1 MSATVQWLTRTR
13 EHRDGSVA
21 PEEYL
26 RLAMAATSPEQAVAL
41 AREGL
46 AVTPADDAEGK
57 VLLEREIFKAH
68 LIAGRPRS
76 AHAVARK
83 MVEAGAL
90 PEVTHADLGRACA
103 ALGWWGRAAQAY
115 RLAARFAPARRR
127 SLHWAACASAFHHA
141 EQHENA
147 LAALDRALRWSTRTR
162 PLHRAHAA
170 LIRVDRGESVE
181 DLEALVADL
190 EAAPCGE
197 GYGRYVLGRLAFTAG
212 DRRGGARFLR
222 EFLRRN
228 VGDPLRE
235 ATLAGEIHA
244 ARALLRQ
251 TRRP

>member
-1 MSATVQWLTRTR
+1 MLTRIR
-13 EHRDGSVA
+13 EHKPAGVA

-26 RLAMAATSPEQAVAL
+26 RLAMAAPSPEQAAAL

-46 AVTPADDAEGK
+46 ALTPADDAEGT
-57 VLLEREIFKAH
+57 VLLTREIFKAH
-68 LIAGRPRS
+68 LVAGRPRS

-83 MVEAGAL
+83 MVLAGAL

-103 ALGWWGRAAQAY
+103 ALGWWARAAQAY

-141 EQHENA
+141 GQHESA
-147 LAALDRALRWSTRTR
+147 LAALDRALRWSTQTR

-170 LIRVDRGESVE
+170 LVRVDRGETVE
-181 DLEALVADL
+181 DLDALVADL

-197 GYGRYVLGRLAFTAG
+197 GYGRYVLGCLVFHAG
-212 DRRGGARFLR
+212 DRRVGARFLR

-235 ATLAGEIHA
+235 ATLAGEILA
-244 ARALLRQ
+244 ARALLLRS
-251 TRRP
+251 RRP